1 LTGSAEVP
9 IVDTS
14 TEKGVAMPEQPEG
27 GQRPPLHPLI
37 LQYFANRHPPRD
49 PNKIPPNTY
58 AMLLAFPVTGNVQ
71 VLVDVLNGLGES
83 LEKDTGHS
91 TTPATASRATSR
103 SPRWRSTASSSTR
116 SAA

>member
-14 TEKGVAMPEQPEG
+14 TERGVAMPEQPEG

-49 PNKIPPNTY
+49 PNKIPPHTY
-58 AMLLAFPVTGNVQ
+58 EMLRTFPAGNVQ
-71 VLVDVLNGLGES
+71 VLVDVLNALGES
-83 LEKDTGHS
+83 LEKDTGALDDTGDS
-91 TTPATASRATSR
+91 DEPITPLEKYRFVIH
-103 SPRWRSTASSSTR
+103 
-116 SAA
+116 

>member
-1 LTGSAEVP
+1 
-9 IVDTS
+9 
-14 TEKGVAMPEQPEG
+14 MPEQPEG
-27 GQRPPLHPLI
+27 GQRQPLHPLI

-83 LEKDTGHS
+83 LEKDTGALDDTGDS
-91 TTPATASRATSR
+91 LESDEPITPLEKYRFVIH
-103 SPRWRSTASSSTR
+103 
-116 SAA
+116 

>member
-1 LTGSAEVP
+1 
-9 IVDTS
+9 
-14 TEKGVAMPEQPEG
+14 MPEQPEG

-58 AMLLAFPVTGNVQ
+58 EMLLAFQVAGNVQ

-83 LEKDTGHS
+83 LEKDTGALDDTGDS
-91 TTPATASRATSR
+91 LESDEPITPLEKYRFVIH
-103 SPRWRSTASSSTR
+103 
-116 SAA
+116 